1 MFVFERKCSLPVLA
15 VLLKS
20 SLVHCNGGLIH
31 CSVDGA
37 IINNGP
43 ILLSGQS
50 DTSRSHS
57 RSGPYSVSSANPLP
71 LSAPIQT
78 AYESEESGHALQLTE
93 EEKEVFEASKSRTI
107 VDFLHLARFGRF
119 GIQFFS
125 IIYFLIVTCVSH
137 ALFSGMPVMCT
148 DPFMSLVIQATL
160 TAGSQ
165 IKVI

>member
-1 MFVFERKCSLPVLA
+1 MEASSTVPLM
-15 VLLKS
+15 VLLS
-20 SLVHCNGGLIH
+20 TMGPF
-31 CSVDGA
+31 CSR
-37 IINNGP
+37 P
-43 ILLSGQS
+43 SSGQS
-50 DTSRSHS
+50 DTSRSQS

-71 LSAPIQT
+71 FSAPIQT

-93 EEKEVFEASKSRTI
+93 EEKEVFEAIKSRTI

-125 IIYFLIVTCVSH
+125 TIYVLMVTCVSH
-137 ALFSGMPVMCT
+137 APFSGMPVMCT
-148 DPFMSLVIQATL
+148 DPFMSLIIQATL